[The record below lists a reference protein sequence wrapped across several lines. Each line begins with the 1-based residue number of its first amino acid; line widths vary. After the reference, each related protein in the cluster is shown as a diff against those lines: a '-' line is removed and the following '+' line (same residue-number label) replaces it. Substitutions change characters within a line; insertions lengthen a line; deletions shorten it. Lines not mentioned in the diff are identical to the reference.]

1 MYSCRKRKTACV
13 GAQTVSELKKLNTS
27 IILLTKFK
35 VNGGDTMKTYQ
46 EGLRDAKMLR
56 LSDRRSTEREIESYR
71 KLAKSF
77 NNPYFYGLARGLCM
91 AVEAQTV

>member
-1 MYSCRKRKTACV
+1 
-13 GAQTVSELKKLNTS
+13 
-27 IILLTKFK
+27 
-35 VNGGDTMKTYQ
+35 MKTYQ

-56 LSDRRSTEREIESYR
+56 LSDRRSTEREIESYI

>member
-1 MYSCRKRKTACV
+1 
-13 GAQTVSELKKLNTS
+13 
-27 IILLTKFK
+27 
-35 VNGGDTMKTYQ
+35 MKTYQ

-56 LSDRRSTEREIESYR
+56 LSDKRSTEREIESYR